1 MPLRSREHFCY
12 GLERAKSF
20 VNVHLH
26 CIVSNMERIRK
37 ISRLPPPWKSFC
49 GRPCFWLEVFSN
61 FWHFSDVFWLFLT
74 CKCNKQK
81 IFELWKFLSTIS
93 LQYSKSRDLK
103 PFRPRRD
110 LKPWRLAKMGLE
122 TETKSRDSI
131 AVCMDY
137 ILDFLDPDSCWLQ
150 QEQEW
155 GFFAVTGLGFDFV
168 FAEKTLMVLFVWFAF
183 TPSQTGIALFV
194 SALVGTGLGADSDSI
209 FTKQAWL
216 RSHKNQTPYTSVPYL
231 FQCCADIEIWWS
243 DPIRK
248 ISVVSESDPDPK
260 SMLKT

>member
-1 MPLRSREHFCY
+1 
-12 GLERAKSF
+12 
-20 VNVHLH
+20 
-26 CIVSNMERIRK
+26 
-37 ISRLPPPWKSFC
+37 
-49 GRPCFWLEVFSN
+49 
-61 FWHFSDVFWLFLT
+61 
-74 CKCNKQK
+74 
-81 IFELWKFLSTIS
+81 
-93 LQYSKSRDLK
+93 
-103 PFRPRRD
+103 
-110 LKPWRLAKMGLE
+110 MGLE